1 MSRQFPRPVKRLVIK
16 VGSSTIANDKMRP
29 RTTLLKALAGQIS
42 QARRNGVDVVLVSS
56 GAIVF
61 GMGENG
67 IQKRPSDLAS
77 LQGLAAIGQ
86 TVMMRKYSHYF
97 SANAVKC
104 AQVLLTWEDF
114 DNRERYN
121 NARNAFKAMLEWGIV
136 PIVNEN
142 DTVATDEIKFGDND
156 KLSALVAGMLNADLL
171 VLLTDVEGLYDMKD
185 GRKML
190 FSEVAHIDDR
200 IHGAVSGEHDAAK
213 RNTGRGGMSG
223 KLSAIKIA
231 TTAKVPCVIANGRM
245 EDVITRI
252 LHKERVGTF
261 FIESQEKLIAR
272 KHWISFGVKPKG
284 ELMIDD
290 GAKHVLLKG
299 GKSLLLPG
307 VTDWTGHFKKGDV
320 VIVRDAQKHELA
332 RGIINY
338 SSEELYKIEDKR
350 GKTEA
355 IHCDNLV
362 FSER

>member
-1 MSRQFPRPVKRLVIK
+1 MKPRA
-16 VGSSTIANDKMRP
+16 S
-29 RTTLLKALAGQIS
+29 LLRSLTEQICAAKS
-42 QARRNGVDVVLVSS
+42 KGIDVVLVSS

-67 IQKRPSDLAS
+67 ISKRPSDLAS

-86 TVMMRKYSHYF
+86 TVMMRKYAHYF
-97 SANAVKC
+97 STNDVKC

-114 DNRERYN
+114 DKRERYN
-121 NARNAFKAMLEWGIV
+121 NARNAFKAMLDWGIV

-156 KLSALVAGMLNADLL
+156 KLSALVACMLDADLL
-171 VLLTDVEGLYDMKD
+171 ILLTDVEGLYDMKD
-185 GRKML
+185 GRKTL
-190 FSEVAHIDDR
+190 FSRVEKIDAE
-200 IHGAVSGEHDAAK
+200 IHSAVSGEHDAAK
-213 RNTGRGGMSG
+213 KNTGRGGMTG

-231 TTAKVPCVIANGRM
+231 TSAKVPCVIANGRM
-245 EDVITRI
+245 ENVISRI
-252 LHKERVGTF
+252 LNKERVGTF
-261 FIESQEKLIAR
+261 FVESQEKLIAR

-284 ELMIDD
+284 GLIIDD
-290 GAKHVLLKG
+290 GAKQVLLKG

-307 VTDWTGHFKKGDV
+307 IVLWEGHFKKGDV
-320 VIVRDAQKHELA
+320 VTVRDTSKLEIA
-332 RGIINY
+332 RGIVNY